1 MKRSHFSILL
11 FAAILFFTSIDLPAQ
26 DPDRAGN
33 RAKAVA
39 LFSEDNKIGA
49 IPLLEKVVESDPND
63 IEAFVMLGDALIA
76 KTVHVSSAEEKKALR
91 KRARELFVKARELGS
106 ENGYVIAMIGSIP
119 PDGGGSGKYSNVAAS
134 EEDTLKGE
142 QLFTSGKIDEALAQ
156 YKKAL
161 ESDPKNYYA
170 ALFAGD
176 MYLKKNDFKNAEV
189 WYQKAIAIDP
199 FIETAYRYSATPL
212 MRQNKLE
219 QARDRYIDAWITEP
233 YSRFAVNG
241 MMMWSQAAKKELSHP
256 RIEPPKTEAG
266 EDGKP
271 KTTIN
276 VNPLAD
282 DGSMAW
288 MAYVAGGETWKTE
301 KFRKTYPNERVYRR
315 SLAEEADRLRSVVS
329 LAKTLKAK
337 TLNPQIA
344 MIEKL
349 DKDGLL
355 ESFILLSYGDAEI
368 HRDHRGYLSANREKM
383 RKYVLNYV
391 IN

>member
-1 MKRSHFSILL
+1 MQRSHFSVLL
-11 FAAILFFTSIDLPAQ
+11 LTAVFFFTASGLVGQ
-26 DPDRAGN
+26 DPDRAGT
-33 RAKAVA
+33 RAKAIA
-39 LFSEDNKIGA
+39 LFEQNDKVGA
-49 IPLLEKVVESDPND
+49 IPLLEKVIESDPD
-63 IEAFVMLGDALIA
+63 DVEVFVMLGDALIS
-76 KTVHVSSAEEKKALR
+76 KTVHVTSAEEQRSLR
-91 KRARELFVKARELGS
+91 KRAREMFVKARDLGS

-119 PDGGGSGKYSNVAAS
+119 PDGGGSGKYSNVPAS
-134 EEDTLKGE
+134 EADTLKGE
-142 QLFTSGKIDEALAQ
+142 QLFTSGKIDEALIQ

-176 MYLKKNDFKNAEV
+176 MYLKKNDFSNAEL

-219 QARDRYIDAWITEP
+219 QARDRYIEAWITEP
-233 YSRFAVNG
+233 YGRFAING

-271 KTTIN
+271 RTTIN

-301 KFRKTYPNERVYRR
+301 KFRKTYPKERVYRR
-315 SLAEEADRLRSVVS
+315 SLAEETDRLRSVVS

-337 TLNPQIA
+337 SLNPQIA

-349 DKDGLL
+349 DKDGVL
-355 ESFILLSYGDAEI
+355 EAFILMSYGDGEI
-368 HRDHRGYLSANREKM
+368 HRDHRGYLAGNRDKM
-383 RKYVLNYV
+383 RKYVLKYV